1 LQVVVAEEIK
11 DVLEPLEEQ
20 VVVEQD
26 LDLILELAVVMV
38 RLTLVVEVVETE
50 MLTQDLAVM
59 VDLVLL
65 L

>member
-1 LQVVVAEEIK
+1 LQVVVAVEIK